1 MLKVISTVDKKLIGV
16 GRNANVVLDSA
27 HRYAVKVDGEVAR
40 IGFGIQMAT
49 VEGKVKYLPRIVVEA
64 ANMEPFANENGTI
77 TIGLLEAIKPLA
89 EVTEYKQKSFVSAKD
104 KVSDYGKAYT
114 TVTINVVDEV
124 EIKSD
129 ITSSVVL
136 FLSVSVFH
144 NLSKCPTKKDL
155 NADAI
160 MNKFNKRISGVKVSL
175 FMKVNTFAVL
185 GELKPTVQEI
195 DLDMSDMS

>member
-1 MLKVISTVDKKLIGV
+1 MLKVINTVDKKLIGV
-16 GRNANVVLDSA
+16 GRNQSVILDSE

-40 IGFGIQMAT
+40 IGFGIQIIA
-49 VEGKVKYLPRIVVEA
+49 VDGKTKYVPRIVVEA
-64 ANMEPFANENGTI
+64 ANTEPFFDENGTI
-77 TIGLLEAIKPLA
+77 TVGLLEAIKPLA
-89 EVTEYKQKSFVSAKD
+89 EVVEKKPKNFVSAKD

-124 EIKSD
+124 EIAED

-136 FLSVSVFH
+136 FMSVSVFH
-144 NLSKCPTKKDL
+144 NLSKSPAKKDL
-155 NADAI
+155 NAEAI
-160 MNKFNKRISGVKVSL
+160 TNKFNKRISGVKVSL